1 MQPFSSFCAPAFKI
15 TIILGVPFS
24 RLFAYNVSKMFT
36 QPSKYTKGTV
46 TIMELIRIGDSKLK
60 ITLTSDDMTQYDLDC
75 DTMDYDNTETRKA
88 FRDILDRAKHA
99 TGFDVAGDRVFVQL
113 YPSKKGGCEMYVTK
127 LGLVCAE
134 RRDGERTRTA
144 ATRSTHNNH
153 PAPSI
158 SPLTESG
165 EERERMGAYRFEGL
179 DPLLAVCRQLAAMG
193 YHAQSSAYRDEN
205 ARYYLLLCER
215 AGAFGTPVGEYAFIT
230 EFGTPEN
237 ERTIRLYISEH
248 GSVICEGNAVTTLS
262 RF

>member
-1 MQPFSSFCAPAFKI
+1 
-15 TIILGVPFS
+15 
-24 RLFAYNVSKMFT
+24 
-36 QPSKYTKGTV
+36 
-46 TIMELIRIGDSKLK
+46 MELIRIGDSKLK

-99 TGFDVAGDRVFVQL
+99 TGFDAAGDRVFVQL

-134 RRDGERTRTA
+134 RREGERTTRTSA
-144 ATRSTHNNH
+144 ARVTHTNH
-153 PAPSI
+153 PTTAV
-158 SPLTESG
+158 SPQSESG
-165 EERERMGAYRFEGL
+165 EERERLGAYRFEGL
-179 DPLLAVCRQLAAMG
+179 EPLLSVCRQLVARGYAA
-193 YHAQSSAYRDEN
+193 HSSAYRDEK

-237 ERTIRLYISEH
+237 ARTVRLYISEH
-248 GSVICEGNAVTTLS
+248 GSVICEGNAVATLS